1 MSTHKALVIHTLQ
14 QPPSIIERPTP
25 VPKEDEI
32 LLKVSIVG
40 LNPHDAS
47 GKRYGLFIKDNLPSP
62 LGVDLVGEVVSY
74 GRDVTQYQPGDRV
87 FAFGSPFS
95 PDSTGTQ
102 EYCVVPAWQSA
113 PLPKGISADEAATFP
128 LNAMTMVFA
137 LFHETG
143 LNLRSPFGADKDE
156 CDYSAESILI
166 IGGGSATGNFG
177 VQLAR
182 LAKFGNII
190 VVASKAREAQLK
202 GLGATTVIGR
212 ALDDSQIESQ
222 IRDVVGDD
230 LVFAVDCVGRGPG
243 GQTLGVKALSSH
255 KKGILAALIKL
266 GDVDGSRI
274 GSKFAGYVRNQVLCH
289 TTKYPDITKEFWGV
303 LPNLIENGN
312 LRPTTF
318 QVVDGLDIETVD
330 TFLDNYSRGL
340 GQTKPH
346 FHLGNTFEQ

>member
-14 QPPSIIERPTP
+14 QPPSIIERRTP
-25 VPKEDEI
+25 APKDDEI

-62 LGVDLVGEVVSY
+62 LGVDLVGEVVSF
-74 GRDVTQYQPGDRV
+74 GRDVTRYQAGDRV

-95 PDSTGTQ
+95 ADSTGTQ

-156 CDYSAESILI
+156 CDYSADSILI
-166 IGGGSATGNFG
+166 IGGGAATGNFG

-182 LAKFGNII
+182 LAKFKNII
-190 VVASKAREAQLK
+190 VVASKASVVSYDEIS
-202 GLGATTVIGR
+202 GYHEGILGCA
-212 ALDDSQIESQ
+212 AKLD
-222 IRDVVGDD
+222 RKWYPAADD
-230 LVFAVDCVGRGPG
+230 LSGCGRPG
-243 GQTLGVKALSSH
+243 SS
-255 KKGILAALIKL
+255 
-266 GDVDGSRI
+266 DGR
-274 GSKFAGYVRNQVLCH
+274 
-289 TTKYPDITKEFWGV
+289 
-303 LPNLIENGN
+303 
-312 LRPTTF
+312 
-318 QVVDGLDIETVD
+318 
-330 TFLDNYSRGL
+330 
-340 GQTKPH
+340 H
-346 FHLGNTFEQ
+346 FP

>member
-1 MSTHKALVIHTLQ
+1 MA
-14 QPPSIIERPTP
+14 
-25 VPKEDEI
+25 
-32 LLKVSIVG
+32 VS
-40 LNPHDAS
+40 
-47 GKRYGLFIKDNLPSP
+47 
-62 LGVDLVGEVVSY
+62 
-74 GRDVTQYQPGDRV
+74 
-87 FAFGSPFS
+87 
-95 PDSTGTQ
+95 
-102 EYCVVPAWQSA
+102 PAA
-113 PLPKGISADEAATFP
+113 EAATFP

-202 GLGATTVIGR
+202 GLGATTVIDR
-212 ALDDSQIESQ
+212 ALDESQIENQ

-243 GQTLGVKALSSH
+243 GQTLGAKALSSH
-255 KKGILAALIKL
+255 KKGVLAALIKL
-266 GDVDGSRI
+266 GDVDESRI
-274 GSKFAGYVRNQVLCH
+274 GSKFAGY
-289 TTKYPDITKEFWGV
+289 
-303 LPNLIENGN
+303 
-312 LRPTTF
+312 PTTF
-318 QVVDGLDIETVD
+318 QVVDGLDVETVD
-330 TFLDNYSRGL
+330 AFLDNYSRGL

-346 FHLGNTFEQ
+346 FHLGNTFEW

>member
-25 VPKEDEI
+25 VPKEEEI

-74 GRDVTQYQPGDRV
+74 GRDVTQYQIGDRV

-95 PDSTGTQ
+95 PDSTGTK
-102 EYCVVPAWQSA
+102 EYCVVPEWQSA
-113 PLPKGISADEAATFP
+113 PLPKDISADEAATFP

-177 VQLAR
+177 
-182 LAKFGNII
+182 
-190 VVASKAREAQLK
+190 LK
-202 GLGATTVIGR
+202 GLGATTVIDR
-212 ALDDSQIESQ
+212 ALDESQIENQ
-222 IRDVVGDD
+222 IRNVVGDD

-255 KKGILAALIKL
+255 KKGVLAALIKL
-266 GDVDGSRI
+266 GDVDESRI
-274 GSKFAGYVRNQVLCH
+274 GSKSAGYVRNQVLCH
-289 TTKYPDITKEFWGV
+289 TTKYPHITKEFWGV
-303 LPNLIENGN
+303 LPNLIENGT
-312 LRPTTF
+312 L
-318 QVVDGLDIETVD
+318 
-330 TFLDNYSRGL
+330 
-340 GQTKPH
+340 
-346 FHLGNTFEQ
+346 

>member
-1 MSTHKALVIHTLQ
+1 MA
-14 QPPSIIERPTP
+14 
-25 VPKEDEI
+25 
-32 LLKVSIVG
+32 VS
-40 LNPHDAS
+40 
-47 GKRYGLFIKDNLPSP
+47 
-62 LGVDLVGEVVSY
+62 
-74 GRDVTQYQPGDRV
+74 
-87 FAFGSPFS
+87 
-95 PDSTGTQ
+95 
-102 EYCVVPAWQSA
+102 PAA
-113 PLPKGISADEAATFP
+113 EAATFP

-202 GLGATTVIGR
+202 GLGATTVIDR
-212 ALDDSQIESQ
+212 ALDESQIENQ

-243 GQTLGVKALSSH
+243 GQTLGAKALSSH
-255 KKGILAALIKL
+255 KKGVLAALIKL
-266 GDVDGSRI
+266 GDVDESRI

-289 TTKYPDITKEFWGV
+289 TTKYPHITKEFWGV
-303 LPNLIENGN
+303 LPNLIEMV
-312 LRPTTF
+312 P
-318 QVVDGLDIETVD
+318 
-330 TFLDNYSRGL
+330 YSRRL
-340 GQTKPH
+340 FRLWTVWTLRRSTLSSTTTAAVLDKPS
-346 FHLGNTFEQ
+346 LTSI